1 MSSKSTWNRSNAEG
15 VSRPYRSR
23 RRRVQVVPVVVLA
36 LLLAAGAWWLHG
48 LWQSERPS
56 DEGRPRRTAAIS
68 DAAGKQGSGRRS
80 FVAKAQPLKTAAV
93 QKPEIGDADVF
104 FAPKTLG
111 RIVTWK
117 VVDPPVFT
125 NQFEGFVA
133 DVLTAVPGER
143 FLDAELDDEFDK
155 AFWESLKHEIVIDA
169 DDSEKVAAMKQAV
182 IEAKAEVRRRAAG
195 GERPRDIVLAA
206 RDELNKIADYRD
218 QLQEAFNKLLLTS
231 RDPKEV
237 VKFEQEANAL
247 LDEYGA
253 CHIDGPHD
261 EETACDMMI
270 SAIEEKLQEEPLQGE
285 EKETKR

>member
-1 MSSKSTWNRSNAEG
+1 MSWNRSNSTERRD
-15 VSRPYRSR
+15 VCRV
-23 RRRVQVVPVVVLA
+23 RRRVPSVLLVA
-36 LLLAAGAWWLHG
+36 LASLVIACGIVLWWAAGRG
-48 LWQSERPS
+48 EGPS
-56 DEGRPRRTAAIS
+56 AEGRPRAKAAIS
-68 DAAGKQGSGRRS
+68 DVTGRRGPGRRS
-80 FVAKAQPLKTAAV
+80 FVARTQPVKTAAV

-143 FLDAELDDEFDK
+143 FLDAELDDEFDN
-155 AFWESLKHEIVIDA
+155 AFWESLKHEIKIDA

-182 IEAKAEVRRRAAG
+182 IEAREEVRRRAVG

-218 QLQEAFNKLLLTS
+218 QLQDAFNKLLLTS

-237 VKFEQEANAL
+237 VRFEQEANAL

-261 EETACDMMI
+261 EETACEMMI
-270 SAIEEKLQEEPLQGE
+270 SSIEEKIQEESQQGE
-285 EKETKR
+285 ETEAGR

>member
-1 MSSKSTWNRSNAEG
+1 MSWNRSNSTERRDVRRG
-15 VSRPYRSR
+15 
-23 RRRVQVVPVVVLA
+23 RRRVPSVLIVALLSLA
-36 LLLAAGAWWLHG
+36 LACGALLWWAAGRG
-48 LWQSERPS
+48 ESPS
-56 DEGRPRRTAAIS
+56 AEGRPRGKTAIS
-68 DAAGKQGSGRRS
+68 NAAGKQGSRRRS
-80 FVAKAQPLKTAAV
+80 FVAKTQPVKTAAV

-143 FLDAELDDEFDK
+143 FLDAELDDEFDN

-182 IEAKAEVRRRAAG
+182 IEAKEEVRKRAAS

-218 QLQEAFNKLLLTS
+218 QLQDAFNKLLLTS

-237 VKFEQEANAL
+237 VRFEQEANAL

-261 EETACDMMI
+261 VETACEMMI
-270 SAIEEKLQEEPLQGE
+270 SSIEEKIQEESLQGE
-285 EKETKR
+285 KTEDGR

>member
-1 MSSKSTWNRSNAEG
+1 MSWNRSNSPERRDG
-15 VSRPYRSR
+15 RRV
-23 RRRVQVVPVVVLA
+23 RRRVPSVLIVALLSLALACGVVLWWS
-36 LLLAAGAWWLHG
+36 AGRG
-48 LWQSERPS
+48 ERPS
-56 DEGRPRRTAAIS
+56 AEGRPRGKAAIS
-68 DAAGKQGSGRRS
+68 DAAGKQGSRRRS
-80 FVAKAQPLKTAAV
+80 FVAKTQPVKTAAV

-143 FLDAELDDEFDK
+143 FLDAELDDEFDN

-182 IEAKAEVRRRAAG
+182 IEAKEEVRKRAAG

-218 QLQEAFNKLLLTS
+218 KIQEAFNEYLL
-231 RDPKEV
+231 KETNPAEIL
-237 VKFEQEANAL
+237 KFEREANAL

-261 EETACDMMI
+261 EETAYEMMV
-270 SAIEEKLQEEPLQGE
+270 SSKEEKIQELTEKLSKGEKE
-285 EKETKR
+285 EKE